1 MTDMIFA
8 NPNKTQ
14 AADAAVE
21 VGPGCYMG
29 RYTGKSLEELQ
40 VDDPDVQLI
49 SVDEFVAISEAAMT
63 TDPVEVSEE
72 QFLYLL
78 EVLPPGGWTR
88 NGSSESFYMIEF
100 YSGRVTTHVVRIGE
114 RYFTFDAPVMRYHAD
129 RSQKVLAWL
138 EKNTH

>member
-1 MTDMIFA
+1 MADMLFA
-8 NPNKTQ
+8 NPTQNQ
-14 AADAAVE
+14 AADSAVE
-21 VGPGCYMG
+21 VAPGCYLG
-29 RYTGKSLEELQ
+29 LYTRKSLEQLQ
-40 VDDPDVQLI
+40 EVDPGIQLI

-63 TDPVEVSEE
+63 TDPVEVSKEE
-72 QFLYLL
+72 YWRLL